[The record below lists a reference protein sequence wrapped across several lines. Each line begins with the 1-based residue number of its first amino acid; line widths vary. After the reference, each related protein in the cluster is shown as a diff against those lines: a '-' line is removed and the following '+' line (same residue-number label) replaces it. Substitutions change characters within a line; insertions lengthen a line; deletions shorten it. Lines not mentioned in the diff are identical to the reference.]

1 MLIVDMRDQ
10 PENFQ
15 RCMQELAD
23 AIRRSERWIAG
34 MESELAELERRSPR
48 NS

>member
-1 MLIVDMRDQ
+1 MLIVNMRNQ
-10 PENFQ
+10 PENFVT
-15 RCMQELAD
+15 CMQELAA

-48 NS
+48 HS